1 MTDKLIYVLRA
12 APHAVRQNAHAA
24 INAAPDGYTV
34 TISPPK
40 RSVVQNAKLWA
51 MLTDVSRQVIH
62 HGQKLKPESWKDLF
76 TAHLK
81 RQVMLPNIE
90 GDGWIALGTRTSE
103 MSVGE
108 MADLIECIYA
118 FGASKDVV
126 WSEAKEATP
135 NEVERERI
143 GRKRAL

>member
-1 MTDKLIYVLRA
+1 MTDKRTIRLVQASRPA
-12 APHAVRQNAHAA
+12 ALEA
-24 INAAPDGYTV
+24 IRNAPDGYLL

-40 RSVVQNAKLWA
+40 RSLVQNAKMWA
-51 MLTDVSRQVIH
+51 MLADVSHQVIH

-103 MSVGE
+103 MTVGE
-108 MADLIECIYA
+108 MAELIECIYA
-118 FGASKDVV
+118 YGASKDVK
-126 WSEAKEATP
+126 WSLP
-135 NEVERERI
+135 NE
-143 GRKRAL
+143 

>member
-1 MTDKLIYVLRA
+1 MSDKLLFVLRA
-12 APHAVRQNAHAA
+12 KPHPVRQRACEA
-24 INAAPDGYTV
+24 IMHAPDGYVV
-34 TISPPK
+34 TLQPPK
-40 RSVVQNAKLWA
+40 RSLLQNSKLWA
-51 MLTDVSRQVIH
+51 MLSDVSKQVIH

-108 MADLIECIYA
+108 MNELIECIYA
-118 FGASKDVV
+118 YGSEHDVK
-126 WSEAKEATP
+126 WSDIHE
-135 NEVERERI
+135 
-143 GRKRAL
+143 

>member
-1 MTDKLIYVLRA
+1 MSEKAIFVLRSK
-12 APHAVRQNAHAA
+12 PHPVRQRACEA
-24 INAAPDGYTV
+24 IMQALDGYIV
-34 TISPPK
+34 TLQPPK
-40 RSVVQNAKLWA
+40 RSLAANAKMWCL
-51 MLTDVSRQVIH
+51 LSDVSKQVIH

-108 MADLIECIYA
+108 MNELIECIYA
-118 FGASKDVV
+118 YGSEHEVK
-126 WSEAKEATP
+126 WSEP
-135 NEVERERI
+135 HD
-143 GRKRAL
+143 

>member
-1 MTDKLIYVLRA
+1 MSDKIQFVLRA
-12 APHAVRQNAHAA
+12 EPHPARR
-24 INAAPDGYTV
+24 NAAKALAATPDGYLV
-34 TISPPK
+34 TIQPPK
-40 RSVVQNAKLWA
+40 RSLVQNAKLWA

-103 MSVGE
+103 MGVGE
-108 MADLIECIYA
+108 MGELIECIYA
-118 FGASKDVV
+118 YGASKDVI
-126 WSEAKEATP
+126 WSEPKEDD
-135 NEVERERI
+135 R
-143 GRKRAL
+143 G